1 MTWSINWDSSQ
12 NNNSFAKENGA
23 FLAALRNNQ
32 EETKQPET
40 TTEEPTTKA
49 PETTEQ
55 PTTKAPETTTEKPT
69 TKAPETTT
77 QKPSQYPAWDASTIY
92 VRNDYVSYNGHVY
105 RAKWWT
111 KGENPEKS
119 GQWDVWQK
127 IK

>member
-32 EETKQPET
+32 EETK
-40 TTEEPTTKA
+40 K
-49 PETTEQ
+49 
-55 PTTKAPETTTEKPT
+55 PETTTEKP
-69 TKAPETTT
+69 
-77 QKPSQYPAWDASTIY
+77 SQYPTWDASTIY
-92 VRNDYVSYNGHVY
+92 VGNDYVSYNGHVY

>member
-1 MTWSINWDSSQ
+1 MNPASDFLTYKYNVVEISSDDGTATVIIL
-12 NNNSFAKENGA
+12 NPNKTGTY
-23 FLAALRNNQ
+23 NQ
-32 EETKQPET
+32 STPEET
-40 TTEEPTTKA
+40 TTKKQ
-49 PETTEQ
+49 EQ
-55 PTTKAPETTTEKPT
+55 TTKAPETTTKKQEQT

-77 QKPSQYPAWDASTIY
+77 QKPSQYPTWDASTIY
-92 VRNDYVSYNGHVY
+92 LGNDYVSYNGHVY

>member
-1 MTWSINWDSSQ
+1 MHN
-12 NNNSFAKENGA
+12 
-23 FLAALRNNQ
+23 
-32 EETKQPET
+32 ET
-40 TTEEPTTKA
+40 
-49 PETTEQ
+49 TTEQ
-55 PTTKAPETTTEKPT
+55 PTTKAPETTTEQPT

-77 QKPSQYPAWDASTIY
+77 QKPSQYPTWDASTIY
-92 VRNDYVSYNGHVY
+92 LGNDYVSYNGHVY

>member
-32 EETKQPET
+32 EETKKPET

-49 PETTEQ
+49 PETTTEQ
-55 PTTKAPETTTEKPT
+55 PT

-77 QKPSQYPAWDASTIY
+77 QKPSQYPTWDASTIY
-92 VRNDYVSYNGHVY
+92 VRNDYVSCNGHVY